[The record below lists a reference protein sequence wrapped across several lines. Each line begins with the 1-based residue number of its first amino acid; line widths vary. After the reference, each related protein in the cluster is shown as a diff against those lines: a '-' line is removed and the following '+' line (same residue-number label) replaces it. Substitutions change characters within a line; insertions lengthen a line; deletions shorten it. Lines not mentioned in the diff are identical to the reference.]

1 MNKLVF
7 HYPYGASMEERVMA
21 VLALL
26 REPTVEEVAAVVVE
40 MRGIASEKGVAECTG
55 SVEEVLNSLI
65 TAGRVKTFSA
75 PKRYKLTS

>member
-1 MNKLVF
+1 
-7 HYPYGASMEERVMA
+7 MA

-26 REPTVEEVAAVVVE
+26 REPAVEEVAAVVIE
-40 MRGIASEKGVAECTG
+40 WQGIVSEEGVAECAG

-65 TAGRVKTFSA
+65 TAGRVKIFSA